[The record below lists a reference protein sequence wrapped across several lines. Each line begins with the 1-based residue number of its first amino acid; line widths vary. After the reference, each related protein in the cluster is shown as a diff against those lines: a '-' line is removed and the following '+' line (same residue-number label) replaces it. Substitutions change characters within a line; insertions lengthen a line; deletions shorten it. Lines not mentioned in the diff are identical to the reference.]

1 MTSVTGVS
9 WPRPGPRRSLVAAAA
24 VQLGADAA
32 GQVLALR
39 RRHAFDT
46 PLLAG
51 DPATV
56 GRDSWWAGTAL
67 SPPAWTV
74 AAHGWALARL
84 AAGPDRRAATALA
97 WVGAALVPGYLQER
111 LVRRRLTPAG
121 ADPLETPVV
130 AVGLAAAVAMA
141 ALGRRARS

>member
-1 MTSVTGVS
+1 MSS
-9 WPRPGPRRSLVAAAA
+9 RSALVAASA
-24 VQLGADAA
+24 VQLAAGLA

-39 RRHAFDT
+39 RRHPFDT

-51 DPATV
+51 SARTV
-56 GRDSWWAGTAL
+56 GRDAWWAGTAL
-67 SPPAWTV
+67 GPPAWTTAV
-74 AAHGWALARL
+74 HAAALARL
-84 AAGPDRRAATALA
+84 AARPDRRAAVALA

-130 AVGLAAAVAMA
+130 VVGLAGAAAMA
-141 ALGRRARS
+141 ALGGRAGS